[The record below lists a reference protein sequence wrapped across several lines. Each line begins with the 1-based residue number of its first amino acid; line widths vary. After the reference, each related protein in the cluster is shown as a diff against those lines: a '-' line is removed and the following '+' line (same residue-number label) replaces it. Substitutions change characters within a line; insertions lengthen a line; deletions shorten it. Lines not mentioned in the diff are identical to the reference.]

1 MKSIHLL
8 KEAQVADKC
17 IHMGLV
23 LSVAALLLPQNASAA
38 TTVVNLGSA
47 GNFAILAASKI
58 SDVQISPGLGSS
70 TIVRGDVGLS
80 PASGSFIGLTTS
92 QLLNGTI
99 FSVDAAGPAGSVINP
114 GLLTTAQNDL
124 TAAYNDAA
132 GRSADMAFGVVDN
145 QLGSKILLP
154 GVYSFGGAATAN
166 LIGNLTLDGNGE
178 VNPVWIFQASSTL
191 VTASGSSVT
200 LINGANSCNV
210 FWQVSSSAT
219 IGTSTTFVGNI
230 MADQSIALQTNATL
244 NGSALA
250 RIAAVTL
257 DYNTIT
263 KSDCTTGGGGG
274 GGGGGTSVPDGGSTL
289 LLLGSGLATMFGFKR
304 RLFSAA

>member
-1 MKSIHLL
+1 MKKI
-8 KEAQVADKC
+8 KMTVTGG
-17 IHMGLV
+17 I
-23 LSVAALLLPQNASAA
+23 LSAMALSPASAA
-38 TTVVNLGSA
+38 TVAVNLGTAS
-47 GNFAILAASKI
+47 NFAVLAASGI
-58 SDVQISPGLGSS
+58 TDAGGVS
-70 TIVRGDVGLS
+70 TIVSGDVGLS
-80 PASGSFIGLTTS
+80 PASGSFIGVTTG

-99 FSVDAAGPAGSVINP
+99 YSVDAAGPAGSVINP

-132 GRSADMAFGVVDN
+132 GRAVDQAFGVVDN
-145 QLGSKILLP
+145 QLGSKVLLP

-178 VNPVWIFQASSTL
+178 ANPVWIFQASSTL

-200 LINGANSCNV
+200 LINGADSCNV
-210 FWQVSSSAT
+210 FWQVDSSAT
-219 IGTSTTFVGNI
+219 IGTYTSFVGNI
-230 MADQSIALQTNATL
+230 MADQSIALQTGATL

-257 DYNTIT
+257 DHNTIT
-263 KSDCTTGGGGG
+263 KSDCTND
-274 GGGGGTSVPDGGSTL
+274 GGGGTSVPDGGSTL

-304 RLFSAA
+304 RLIN